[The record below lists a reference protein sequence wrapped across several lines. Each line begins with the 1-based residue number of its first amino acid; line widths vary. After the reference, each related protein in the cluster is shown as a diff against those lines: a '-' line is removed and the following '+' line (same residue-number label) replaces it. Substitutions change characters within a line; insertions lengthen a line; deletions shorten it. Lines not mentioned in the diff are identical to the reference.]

1 MSKKRERAEPVPLP
15 DGLWSAQEVSD
26 FLGVPVTTLHQ
37 WPYLGAGPEAFKV
50 GRHLRCE
57 PSEVR
62 RWLYEE
68 CRQDRSA

>member
-1 MSKKRERAEPVPLP
+1 MSSKRKRAEPVPLP
-15 DGLWSAQEVSD
+15 ARLWSTQEVSN

-37 WPYLGAGPEAFKV
+37 WRYLGTGPEAFKV
-50 GRHLRCE
+50 GRHLRYE

-62 RWLYEE
+62 RWLDEE